1 MLETLELLCLN
12 AVISWRSLWLL
23 GHGFQNVGLFAH
35 FEEDKTGNGIDD
47 QNNDNIDEPQD
58 ILEEHVDDD
67 KKDDDDN
74 KNEVIIKSQ
83 TFGFSEKS
91 QNILFFLKA
100 KNLTSSIDIG
110 PFLLQKL
117 YCAYLY

>member
-1 MLETLELLCLN
+1 M
-12 AVISWRSLWLL
+12 

-35 FEEDKTGNGIDD
+35 FKEDKTGNGIDD

-83 TFGFSEKS
+83 TFGFSEKRENIFIFFKS
-91 QNILFFLKA
+91 QKFDFKYRYWPFSATKAILCLFTLK
-100 KNLTSSIDIG
+100 
-110 PFLLQKL
+110 PFLASKK
-117 YCAYLY
+117 